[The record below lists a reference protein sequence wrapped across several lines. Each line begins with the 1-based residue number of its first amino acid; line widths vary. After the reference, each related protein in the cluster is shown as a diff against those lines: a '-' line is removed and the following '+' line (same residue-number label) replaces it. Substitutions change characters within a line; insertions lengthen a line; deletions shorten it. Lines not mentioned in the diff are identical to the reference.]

1 MLHCKEMKI
10 ILAQGNPGAQ
20 YAATRHN
27 IGWMILDAYAAAS
40 SAEFKPE
47 KKFAADIATITIDG
61 ERILLVKPTTF
72 YNETGRTARTLT
84 DFYKL
89 DPATDILVIH
99 DDLSLPFG
107 TIRIRQ
113 RGSDAGNNGIKSIS
127 SHLGPDYWR
136 LRVGIWD
143 EKRNLQPDADFVL
156 SRFSADASSHIKQK
170 IIPVAT
176 EMIATFLTGSMSAT
190 SHQTDTTT
198 P

>member
-1 MLHCKEMKI
+1 MKI
-10 ILAQGNPGAQ
+10 VLAQGNPGTQ
-20 YAATRHN
+20 YTGTRHN
-27 IGWMILDAYAAAS
+27 IGWMILDEYAATIG
-40 SAEFKPE
+40 AEFKPD
-47 KKFAADIATITIDG
+47 KKFAANIATTTIND
-61 ERILLVKPTTF
+61 EKILLVKPVTF
-72 YNETGRTARTLT
+72 YNETGRTARALI

-89 DPATDILVIH
+89 EATEDILVLH
-99 DDLSLPFG
+99 DDLSLPLG
-107 TIRIRQ
+107 TVRVRDK
-113 RGSDAGNNGIKSIS
+113 GSDGGNNGIKSIS